1 MFVGFIVNRRI
12 AKVGGRVD
20 FLPVD
25 GNQRTCHRHKIAARC
40 AFVALIAGKQAQAG
54 AVGDVPSQRGRKIK
68 GFIVGAV
75 PIAIGSTKRADQT
88 VAQALIGIQAA
99 GVIGCNAVLAVVAG
113 LGFNFAFTD
122 LAFVRA
128 LADVVDQAAGVGCAV
143 GQ

>member
-1 MFVGFIVNRRI
+1 MTD
-12 AKVGGRVD
+12 A
-20 FLPVD
+20 
-25 GNQRTCHRHKIAARC
+25 T
-40 AFVALIAGKQAQAG
+40 GKQAQAG

-75 PIAIGSTKRADQT
+75 PIAIGSTKRADQA

-128 LADVVDQAAGVGCAV
+128 LCGIVAMVCA
-143 GQ
+143 